1 METKKIKFGSYTND
15 KWHTLNGLDSVKHII
30 DLIKELNWDDHQLW
44 AVGSILSDVDTH
56 DLDLIITGPIIPAK
70 VNYLLEEIVEIG
82 FDCQIYCDVKFSVSG
97 DLFNPEVD
105 TIKTIRYAHYKPLM
119 HIDGHPYHFAKGA
132 HGLYLSDRNYPMAK
146 TLNAMADEGRVYKA
160 PHLLI

>member
-1 METKKIKFGSYTND
+1 MELKKINFGAYTND
-15 KWHTLNGLDSVKHII
+15 KWKTINGIDSVKEVI
-30 DLIKELNWDDHQLW
+30 DQIKELDWLDFQLY

-70 VNYLLEEIVEIG
+70 VNYLLKEIVQIG
-82 FDCQIYCDVKFSVSG
+82 FEEQVYCDVKYSVSG

-105 TIKTIRYAHYKPLM
+105 TTKTIRYANYRPLM
-119 HIDGHPYHFAKGA
+119 TINDQPYHFAKEA

-160 PHLLI
+160 PLKLI

>member
-30 DLIKELNWDDHQLW
+30 DLIKELNWDDYQLW

-105 TIKTIRYAHYKPLM
+105 TTKTIRYANYAPLM
-119 HIDGHPYHFAKGA
+119 IINDQPYHFAKGS

-160 PHLLI
+160 PHQLI

>member
-15 KWHTLNGLDSVKHII
+15 KWHTLNGLDSVKEVIEQI
-30 DLIKELNWDDHQLW
+30 EYLDWAGFNLY

-56 DLDLIITGPIIPAK
+56 DLDLIITGPIIPGK
-70 VNYLLEEIVEIG
+70 VNYLLKKVVEIG
-82 FDCQIYCDVKFSVSG
+82 FDEQVYCDVKFSVSG

-105 TIKTIRYAHYKPLM
+105 TIKTIRYANYKPLM
-119 HIDGHPYHFAKGA
+119 HIDGHPYHFAKEA

-160 PHLLI
+160 PHQLI

>member
-1 METKKIKFGSYTND
+1 MEVKKIKFGDYTND
-15 KWHTLNGLDSVKHII
+15 KWKTINGLDSVKEVIEQI
-30 DLIKELNWDDHQLW
+30 EYLDWDGFNLY
-44 AVGSILSDVDTH
+44 AVGSILSNVDTH
-56 DLDLIITGPIIPAK
+56 DFDLIITGPIIPAK
-70 VNYLLEEIVEIG
+70 INYLLKKVVEIG
-82 FDCQIYCDVKFSVSG
+82 FDEQVYCDVKYSVSG

-105 TIKTIRYAHYKPLM
+105 TIKTIRYANYKPLM
-119 HIDGHPYHFAKGA
+119 TIDGHPYHFAKEA

>member
-1 METKKIKFGSYTND
+1 MEHKKIKFGAYTND
-15 KWHTLNGLDSVKHII
+15 KWKTINGLDSIKHVI
-30 DLIKELNWDDHQLW
+30 DQIKELNWDDHQLW

-56 DLDLIITGPIIPAK
+56 DIDLIITGPIIPAK

-82 FDCQIYCDVKFSVSG
+82 FDEQIYCDVKFSVSG
-97 DLFNPEVD
+97 DLFDPEVD
-105 TIKTIRYAHYKPLM
+105 TKKTIRYANYAPLM
-119 HIDGHPYHFAKGA
+119 VINDQPYPFAKEA

>member
-15 KWHTLNGLDSVKHII
+15 KWHTLNGLDSVKEVIEQI
-30 DLIKELNWDDHQLW
+30 EYLDWAGFNLY

-56 DLDLIITGPIIPAK
+56 DLDLIITGPIIPGK
-70 VNYLLEEIVEIG
+70 INYLLKKVVEIG
-82 FDCQIYCDVKFSVSG
+82 FDEQVYCDVKFSVSG
-97 DLFNPEVD
+97 DLFDPEVD
-105 TIKTIRYAHYKPLM
+105 TKKTIRYANYAPLM
-119 HIDGHPYHFAKGA
+119 HIDGHPYHFAKEA

-160 PHLLI
+160 PVKLI

>member
-1 METKKIKFGSYTND
+1 METKKIKFGDYTND
-15 KWHTLNGLDSVKHII
+15 KWHTLNGLKSVESLI
-30 DLIKELNWDDHQLW
+30 DIIKELDWDGFNLY

-56 DLDLIITGPIIPAK
+56 DFDLIITGPIIPAK
-70 VNYLLEEIVEIG
+70 INYLLEEIVEIG
-82 FDCQIYCDVKFSVSG
+82 FDCQIYCDVKYSVSG

-119 HIDGHPYHFAKGA
+119 TIDGHPYYFAKPA

-146 TLNAMADEGRVYKA
+146 TLNYMADEGRVYKA
-160 PHLLI
+160 PHQLI

>member
-1 METKKIKFGSYTND
+1 METKKIKFGAYTND

-56 DLDLIITGPIIPAK
+56 DLDLIITGPIIPGK
-70 VNYLLEEIVEIG
+70 INYLLEEIVEIG

-160 PHLLI
+160 PVKLI